1 MALATLRATARNT
14 WRALTSMGTALV
26 LLFLLALGAIPGA
39 LLPQRNLNA
48 GKVDDYLKAHPVIGP
63 WLDRL
68 QAFNV
73 FSSFWFTA
81 IYVLLFVSLVGC
93 LTPRMIEHVRSLRA
107 TPVAAPRNLA
117 RLPKYAGHRI
127 AADAEDLNTLANTL
141 VGRLRGWRTAIRHHD
156 GAGPDAVEVS
166 AEKGYL
172 REFGNI
178 VFHFSLLGLLVAV
191 AVGKLFGYEGNV
203 IVIADGG
210 PGFCSASP
218 AAFDS
223 FRAGNTVDGTSLHPL
238 CIRVDDF
245 NAHYLPSGQAV
256 SFAANIDYQSG
267 ADLAA
272 NTWRHYRLQVNHPLR
287 LGGDRVYLQGHGYAP
302 TFSVTFPDGQIRT
315 ATVQWRPDN
324 PQTLLSSGVVR
335 IDPPAGSYPTAAE
348 RRQHEIAIQ
357 GLLAPTEQLDG
368 TLLSSR
374 FPALNAPAVAVDI
387 YRGDTGLD
395 TGRPQSL
402 FTLDPRLIEQ
412 HRLTREKRVNLRA
425 GQAVRIDQGP
435 AAGTVIRFDGAV
447 PFVNLQVSHDPGQT
461 WVLVFAVTM
470 MAGLLVSLLVRRR
483 RVWVR
488 LTPDAGG
495 APGTV
500 NVELGGLARTDNS
513 GWGDE
518 FERLSQRLLDG
529 LAEPASR
536 ASQRST
542 EVDVK

>member
-1 MALATLRATARNT
+1 
-14 WRALTSMGTALV
+14 MGTALV

-39 LLPQRNLNA
+39 LLPQRSLNA
-48 GKVDDYLKAHPVIGP
+48 GKVSDYLEAHPVIGP
-63 WLDRL
+63 WLDAL
-68 QAFNV
+68 QAFDV

-93 LTPRMIEHVRSLRA
+93 LTPRMIEHARSLRA
-107 TPVAAPRNLA
+107 LPVAAPRNLA
-117 RLPKYAGHRI
+117 RLPKHTSVRL
-127 AADAEDLNTLANTL
+127 AADSADVNALANTIA
-141 VGRLRGWRTAIRHHD
+141 GRLRGWRSTIRHD
-156 GAGPDAVEVS
+156 SAPETVEVS

-172 REFGNI
+172 REFGNL

-223 FRAGNTVDGTSLHPL
+223 FRAGNTVDGTSLHPICL
-238 CIRVDDF
+238 RVNDF
-245 NAHYLPSGQAV
+245 QAHYLPSGQAT
-256 SFAANIDYQSG
+256 SFAADIDYQSG
-267 ADLAA
+267 RDLTA
-272 NTWRHYRLQVNHPLR
+272 NTWRPYRLEVNHPLR
-287 LGGDRVYLQGHGYAP
+287 IGGDRVYLQGHGYAP
-302 TFSVTFPDGQIRT
+302 TFTVIFPDGQTRT
-315 ATVQWRPDN
+315 STVQWRPDN
-324 PQTLLSSGVVR
+324 PQTLLSSGVAR
-335 IDPPAGSYPTAAE
+335 IDPPAGSYPNPDE
-348 RRQHEIAIQ
+348 RRKHEIAIQ
-357 GLLAPTEQLDG
+357 GLLAPTAQLDG
-368 TLLSSR
+368 VLLSSR

-402 FTLDPRLIEQ
+402 FSLDPRLIDQ
-412 HRLTREKRVNLRA
+412 GRLTKEKRVNLRA
-425 GQAVRIDQGP
+425 GEQVRLDQG
-435 AAGTVIRFDGAV
+435 TVVRFDGAV

-488 LTPDAGG
+488 LTSSAKEAGAD

-518 FERLSQRLLDG
+518 FERLTERLLAG
-529 LAEPASR
+529 LGEPVGGQATTAR
-536 ASQRST
+536 AGREAT
-542 EVDVK
+542 